1 MERGK
6 NFLYQKNITNQTP
19 QHSGTN
25 FEPHIQNNSPSLVS
39 FHGFCG
45 YEFWLVVLGN
55 CRTPHF
61 QKLIYIYTYVN
72 SHIRQSFFSNT
83 YGGYCRPL
91 DAKIDGDDEK
101 KGEQEYNIL
110 DCIISFSLSSH
121 LSCRTRMTTRQETY
135 IYIYIISFL
144 PL

>member
-1 MERGK
+1 MLLWLGISNIWILWTLETTYMVWKQTKLLEYYGYFVVWWAAVIWLNHHILERGK
-6 NFLYQKNITNQTP
+6 NVLYQKNITHQTP

-61 QKLIYIYTYVN
+61 QKLIQICAYVN
-72 SHIRQSFFSNT
+72 SHVWQSFF
-83 YGGYCRPL
+83 
-91 DAKIDGDDEK
+91 
-101 KGEQEYNIL
+101 Q
-110 DCIISFSLSSH
+110 
-121 LSCRTRMTTRQETY
+121 TRMVDVIDR
-135 IYIYIISFL
+135 
-144 PL
+144 